1 MVFPMR
7 YILPLKYVDAIARTK
22 SIRAAAENLSI
33 TPSALNRRILAM
45 EEELGVEIFER
56 SAQGVKL
63 NSAGEIFIQHARNHM
78 ADLERVRSRIAD
90 LKGMRLGH
98 VKIAATHET
107 TGSFLPAQIQ
117 RYRSEFP
124 GVTFEVSVMPAE
136 NAENA
141 LSDLSAD
148 IAVIFEPKRVNEFHS
163 LIHSRQALHCLIASN
178 HKLAKKKSLGLME
191 CLEHPLLLP
200 QRGNGIREMLETAT
214 RIKRLSMNPTI
225 ESNSPQLLS
234 SLARESAGI
243 GFTIPLALEQI
254 ERDRGLIAVPL
265 DTKDVPAGLL
275 FAGQLRLRTLPVAAA
290 KFVEE
295 MSKSMGG

>member
-1 MVFPMR
+1 MR

-63 NSAGEIFIQHARNHM
+63 NSAGEIFIQHARNHL

-90 LKGMRLGH
+90 LKGMRLGR
-98 VKIAATHET
+98 VKIAATQET
-107 TGSFLPAQIQ
+107 ASLFLPTEIQ
-117 RYRSEFP
+117 KYRSDFP

-136 NAENA
+136 QAERA
-141 LSDLSAD
+141 LIEQSAD
-148 IAVIFEPKRVNEFHS
+148 IAVIFEPKRVTEFHS
-163 LIHSRQALHCLIASN
+163 LINTSQSIVCLVGPD
-178 HKLAKKKSLGLME
+178 HRLAKREMVGLME
-191 CLEHPLLLP
+191 CLDSPLLLP

-214 RIKRLSMNPTI
+214 SIKRLSISPAI

-234 SLARESAGI
+234 NIASEGKGI
-243 GFTIPLALEQI
+243 AFTVPLALDHKNQNPN
-254 ERDRGLIAVPL
+254 LISIPL
-265 DTKDVPAGLL
+265 DTKDVPPGLL
-275 FAGQLRLRTLPVAAA
+275 FVGQLRLRTLPVAAA

-295 MSKSMGG
+295 IRKTLEV